1 MNPEIAAFYTTLF
14 GVVRDAIVRD
24 GAWQLLDVRE
34 AWSGNPTHDA
44 FIAFAWTMPDAK
56 RLVVVN
62 YAPHQA
68 QCYLRLPWS
77 DLPEKTWR
85 LRDAL
90 GDAVYVRDGVEL
102 EQSGLYLDMPAWG
115 YHVFDVDPSAAPTGT
130 GTPVVATS

>member
-1 MNPEIAAFYTTLF
+1 MDPEIAAFYTTLL
-14 GVVRDAIVRD
+14 GVVGDAVVRD
-24 GAWQLLDVRE
+24 GAWQLLDVTQ
-34 AWSGNPTHDA
+34 AWTGNPTQDD
-44 FIAFAWTMPDAK
+44 FIAFAWTTPAAR

-62 YAPHQA
+62 YASHQG

-102 EQSGLYLDMPAWG
+102 ARSGLYLDMPA
-115 YHVFDVDPSAAPTGT
+115 
-130 GTPVVATS
+130 